1 MINKDFQEYPEHRIK
16 FFLLLR
22 AITEH
27 CTQGL
32 IGLQAQQFQ
41 LYMDRCVLWEGCGA
55 RKVLECCSL
64 IWGVRHTM
72 RNVAEVAIETL
83 RRLFEAMM
91 IYPQPDVAHSFYRQY
106 LVSTLVHVLSVVS
119 DSSQSQVSS
128 FVDCC
133 EDARCTGGR
142 LDVLC

>member
-1 MINKDFQEYPEHRIK
+1 
-16 FFLLLR
+16 
-22 AITEH
+22 
-27 CTQGL
+27 
-32 IGLQAQQFQ
+32 
-41 LYMDRCVLWEGCGA
+41 
-55 RKVLECCSL
+55 
-64 IWGVRHTM
+64 M

-119 DSSQSQVSS
+119 DSSQSQVDHFFLFSLL
-128 FVDCC
+128 
-133 EDARCTGGR
+133 RRLITGGR